1 VPEVQLGDVAVFVQV
16 VDSGGFTAAANV
28 LHAPKSSVSR
38 QVKRLEQ
45 RLGTQLLHRSTRAI
59 TLTDAGRDFYRRVSN
74 ALAEVG
80 DAVTSVVDSRE
91 VPRGA
96 VRFTAP
102 PDLGAEVLPALLGT
116 FAPRHP
122 LVRVEVELLADTPDL
137 VEGGYDLAL
146 RVEKPR
152 EHGLT
157 IGKLQDMTFRLYAS
171 PGYLAG
177 AGTPSSVTDLGHHSC
192 VLFRAVRG
200 RALWRLYEKHDGDPD
215 RRAAQAADA
224 SISAGP
230 DGRGGAVEV
239 HVHGNLSAN
248 DMSFVRRAAVAGG
261 GIALLPR
268 LVGELA
274 VAAGELTA
282 VLPAFETA
290 SVPLYLA
297 YPSSPHVPLAVRA
310 LRDHLLTEFPR

>member
-102 PDLGAEVLPALLGT
+102 PDLGAEVLPALLAT

-137 VEGGYDLAL
+137 VEGDTTLPFAS
-146 RVEKPR
+146 R
-152 EHGLT
+152 
-157 IGKLQDMTFRLYAS
+157 S
-171 PGYLAG
+171 PGSTG
-177 AGTPSSVTDLGHHSC
+177 SPSASC
-192 VLFRAVRG
+192 R
-200 RALWRLYEKHDGDPD
+200 
-215 RRAAQAADA
+215 
-224 SISAGP
+224 
-230 DGRGGAVEV
+230 
-239 HVHGNLSAN
+239 
-248 DMSFVRRAAVAGG
+248 
-261 GIALLPR
+261 
-268 LVGELA
+268 
-274 VAAGELTA
+274 T
-282 VLPAFETA
+282 
-290 SVPLYLA
+290 
-297 YPSSPHVPLAVRA
+297 
-310 LRDHLLTEFPR
+310 